1 MSVVITGAA
10 GFIGSCLISFLNKKG
25 INDIIL
31 VDDFDQTRKVGNLN
45 SKIFSSK
52 IDRNQFFAE
61 IKKHRIEA
69 IFHIGART
77 DTTEMD
83 VSIFDQLN
91 LDYSKKIWKLCVS
104 LQIPLIFASS
114 AATYGGGECGFSDHM
129 DFIQNLKPLNP
140 YGQSKQDFD
149 CWVLE
154 QTTFPPH
161 WVGLKFFNVF
171 GPNEYHKGRMAS
183 VIFHAFHQIAQ
194 NGSLKLFQ
202 SHHPDYAH
210 GGQIRDFIYVKDLLK
225 LIWFWYQKKEINGIF
240 NAGTGKARSF
250 NDLGMAIYAALNKKP
265 EIEYIPTPIDI
276 REKYQ
281 YFTEAEMQSS
291 VEAGF
296 YHDYYALEDSV
307 KDYVQNFL
315 IPSRYY

>member
-1 MSVVITGAA
+1 MSLVITGAA

-31 VDDFDQTRKVGNLN
+31 VDDFNQTRKVGNLN
-45 SKIFSSK
+45 GKNFLSK
-52 IDRNQFFAE
+52 IDRNQFFVE
-61 IKKHRIEA
+61 IKNYNIEA

-83 VSIFDQLN
+83 VTVFNHLN
-91 LDYSKKIWKLCVS
+91 LEYSKKIWELCVTR
-104 LQIPLIFASS
+104 QIPLIFASS

-129 DFIQNLKPLNP
+129 DLIPNLKPLNP

-149 CWVLE
+149 CWILE
-154 QTTFPPH
+154 QTASPPH

-171 GPNEYHKGRMAS
+171 GPNEFHKGRMAS
-183 VIFHAFHQIAQ
+183 VIFHAFHQINQ

-202 SHHPDYAH
+202 SHHPDYEH
-210 GGQIRDFIYVKDLLK
+210 GGQIRDFIYVKDLLE
-225 LIWFWYQKKEINGIF
+225 LIWFWHQKKEINGIF

-250 NDLGMAIYAALNKKP
+250 NDLGNSIFAALNKKP

-276 REKYQ
+276 RDKYQ
-281 YFTEAEMQSS
+281 YFTEAAMQSS
-291 VEAGF
+291 IEAGF
-296 YHDYYALEDSV
+296 HHDYFTLENAV
-307 KDYVQNFL
+307 RDYVQHYL
-315 IPSRYY
+315 IPSSYY

>member
-25 INDIIL
+25 IKELIL
-31 VDDFDQTRKVGNLN
+31 VDEFDQMRKVGNLKRKN
-45 SKIFSSK
+45 FSLK
-52 IDRNQFFAE
+52 IDRNQFFME
-61 IKKHRIEA
+61 IKKHKIEA

-91 LDYSKKIWKLCVS
+91 LDYSKKIWQLCVS

-114 AATYGGGECGFSDHM
+114 AATYGGGEYGFSDQM
-129 DFIQNLKPLNP
+129 DLIPNLKPLNP
-140 YGQSKQDFD
+140 YGQSKHDFD

-154 QTTFPPH
+154 QTVFPPH
-161 WVGLKFFNVF
+161 WIGLKFFNVF

-183 VIFHAFHQIAQ
+183 VIYHAFNQITQ

-202 SHHPDYAH
+202 SHHPDYEH
-210 GGQIRDFIYVKDLLK
+210 GGQIRDFIYVKDLLE
-225 LIWFWYQKKEINGIF
+225 LIWFWYQKREINGIF

-250 NDLGMAIYAALNKKP
+250 NDLGNAIFAALNKKP
-265 EIEYIPTPIDI
+265 EIAYIPTPIDI
-276 REKYQ
+276 RDKYQ
-281 YFTEAEMQSS
+281 YFTEAKMQSAI
-291 VEAGF
+291 EAGF
-296 YHDYYALEDSV
+296 CHEYYTLENAV
-307 KDYVQNFL
+307 KDYVQHYL